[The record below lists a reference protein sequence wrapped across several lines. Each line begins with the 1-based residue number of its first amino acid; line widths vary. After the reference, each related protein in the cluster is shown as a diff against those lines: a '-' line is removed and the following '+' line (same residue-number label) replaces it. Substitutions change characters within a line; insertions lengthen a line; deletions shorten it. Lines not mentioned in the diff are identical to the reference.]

1 MEDLSKL
8 SEEVLR
14 RRLQKFST
22 ELEELEEERSFV
34 LKQTGI
40 HLPGH
45 VVKKF
50 ESDVSALK
58 GTLEALKVELKQRN
72 SNPF

>member
-22 ELEELEEERSFV
+22 ELEELEEEQGFV
-34 LKQTGI
+34 LRQTGL

-50 ESDVSALK
+50 DSDIIALNEALGALK
-58 GTLEALKVELKQRN
+58 AEFKRRN
-72 SNPF
+72 FNPF